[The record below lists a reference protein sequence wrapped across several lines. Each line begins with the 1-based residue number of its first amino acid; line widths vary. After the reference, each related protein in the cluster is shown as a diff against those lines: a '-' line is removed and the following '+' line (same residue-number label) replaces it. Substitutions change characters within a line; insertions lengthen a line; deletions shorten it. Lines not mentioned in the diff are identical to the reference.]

1 MLHRGEHAKEGVS
14 SAVLLGTVQM
24 YDLSYVVSQAK
35 INLMGKTSPKT
46 KRLEIGGGVVE
57 ETPSGSIR
65 FSIPPTPSG
74 YANAQRD
81 DYRQLPRGKFLW
93 RPPLCLS
100 LKACASHVHP
110 LGTLGFGF
118 WNDPF
123 SISFGQGGASR
134 RLPTTPKA
142 LWFFYGS
149 PPNDLPLAL
158 GVPGHGWKAS
168 SLDSV
173 SLPTPFLAP
182 LAACAFIVSRIPIF
196 RGWVMR
202 TALRQVTAFERLLTH
217 PLDDWHSYSLTWLP
231 EGATFEV
238 DGETVLEASRVPSVP
253 LGFVMWIDNQYA
265 VATPEDGFHF
275 GVLPLNETQWLEVS
289 DVQIESLQGVA

>member
-1 MLHRGEHAKEGVS
+1 
-14 SAVLLGTVQM
+14 M

-35 INLMGKTSPKT
+35 INHMGKISPRT

-57 ETPSGSIR
+57 EIPSGSIR
-65 FSIPPTPSG
+65 LSIPPTPSG

-81 DYRQLPRGKFLW
+81 DYRLLPRRKFLW
-93 RPPLCLS
+93 RPPLNLS
-100 LKACASHVHP
+100 LKACASHDRP

-149 PPNDLPLAL
+149 PPNDLPLAS
-158 GVPGHGWKAS
+158 GVPGYGWKAA
-168 SLDSV
+168 SLDSI
-173 SLPTPFLAP
+173 SLPTAFLAP
-182 LAACAFIVSRIPIF
+182 LAICALILSRISIF

-202 TALRQVTAFERLLTH
+202 TAMRQVTAFERPLPH
-217 PLDDWHSYSLTWLP
+217 SLDDWHTYSLTWLS
-231 EGATFEV
+231 EGATFKV
-238 DGETVLEASRVPSVP
+238 DGEVVLEAPRVPTTP

-275 GVLPLNETQWLEVS
+275 GVLPLKETQWLEVN
-289 DVQIESLQGVA
+289 DLQVESLSHVA